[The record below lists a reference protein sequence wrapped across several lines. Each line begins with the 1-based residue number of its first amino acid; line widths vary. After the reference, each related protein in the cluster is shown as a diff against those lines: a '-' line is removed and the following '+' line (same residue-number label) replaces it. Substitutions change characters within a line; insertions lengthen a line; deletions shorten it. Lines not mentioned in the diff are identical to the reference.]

1 MTNQPTN
8 TTRKS
13 LFFTLCLAF
22 AGLLFACDK
31 PQADKTA
38 KPAAQAATSATQA
51 ENTASGGM
59 PNITDEDMGNLV
71 RAMHSA
77 ASQQPDD
84 APKDKY
90 GQPYIIGNLGG
101 VPVNLPSS
109 VVRLVEYDDSPGWDF
124 EKLRTYNPLTRSYQS
139 IITSFGFYFFN
150 SDAQLL
156 DNNDPA
162 LRERDDKDWG
172 IDGTKSDRVGVHI
185 SFNPTL
191 PPKYKN
197 LDRMLAADIDKE
209 QLSVPSPNYLGF
221 YEKTSEQL
229 YGLEVYAN
237 PGIDQKT
244 GRPWRENKFSSDIF
258 IGRDKEGHVQ
268 TYIECSNS
276 PVPAPSC
283 LHHFIFPP
291 PINIYIKIDYV
302 RPRLSQ
308 WEIIQNNAIK
318 IVEDFIK
325 LPEATYG
332 Q

>member
-8 TTRKS
+8 TPRKS
-13 LFFTLCLAF
+13 LLFALCLAF
-22 AGLLFACDK
+22 AALLSACDK
-31 PQADKTA
+31 PQADKAA
-38 KPAAQAATSATQA
+38 KPAVQA
-51 ENTASGGM
+51 TASAAAVSSAPAADGM
-59 PNITDEDMGNLV
+59 PNITTEDMGNLA
-71 RAMHSA
+71 RAMHGA

-109 VVRLVEYDDSPGWDF
+109 VVSLVEYDDSPGWDP
-124 EKLRTYNPLTRSYQS
+124 EKLRTYNPPTRSYQS
-139 IITSFGFYFFN
+139 VITSFGFYFFN
-150 SDAQLL
+150 SEAQLL
-156 DNNDPA
+156 DNNDPT

-237 PGIDQKT
+237 PGIDQKS
-244 GRPWRENKFSSDIF
+244 GRPWRENEFSSDIF
-258 IGRDKEGHVQ
+258 IGRDEEGHVQ
-268 TYIECSNS
+268 TYVECSNS
-276 PVPAPSC
+276 PVPAPTC
-283 LHHFIFPP
+283 LHYFIFPP
-291 PINIYIKIDYV
+291 PISIHIKIDYV
-302 RPRLSQ
+302 RLRLSQ
-308 WEIIQNNAIK
+308 WKIIQSNTIK
-318 IVEDFIK
+318 LVEYFIK
-325 LPEATYG
+325 LPREPYG
-332 Q
+332 

>member
-71 RAMHSA
+71 RAMHGA

-124 EKLRTYNPLTRSYQS
+124 EKLRTYRPPTRSYQS
-139 IITSFGFYFFN
+139 IIMSFGFEINY
-150 SDAQLL
+150 A
-156 DNNDPA
+156 
-162 LRERDDKDWG
+162 DKELFDYKKNLTRHRKEEDMPGSHW
-172 IDGTKSDRVGVHI
+172 IDVGVSNIYQNNKIEDILDSYLSSDIENSPNTH
-185 SFNPTL
+185 PTDF
-191 PPKYKN
+191 YK
-197 LDRMLAADIDKE
+197 LTGEK
-209 QLSVPSPNYLGF
+209 QSGLSV
-221 YEKTSEQL
+221 
-229 YGLEVYAN
+229 YAS
-237 PGIDQKT
+237 PGIDPET
-244 GRPWRENKFSSDIF
+244 GKPWRENLYAEDVFVHWN
-258 IGRDKEGHVQ
+258 EQGHVD
-268 TYIECSNS
+268 TYIKCFNGK
-276 PVPAPSC
+276 VP
-283 LHHFIFPP
+283 
-291 PINIYIKIDYV
+291 
-302 RPRLSQ
+302 RPMCQHYFTLSS
-308 WEIIQNNAIK
+308 K
-318 IVEDFIK
+318 IK
-325 LPEATYG
+325 LSVNLLYDRYVLHDWKEIEDAAKEAIYG
-332 Q
+332 FMR

>member
-71 RAMHSA
+71 RAMHGA

-124 EKLRTYNPLTRSYQS
+124 EKLRTYRPPTRSYQS
-139 IITSFGFYFFN
+139 IIMSFGFEINY
-150 SDAQLL
+150 A
-156 DNNDPA
+156 
-162 LRERDDKDWG
+162 DKELFDYKKNLARHRKEEDMPGSHW
-172 IDGTKSDRVGVHI
+172 IDVGVSNI
-185 SFNPTL
+185 YQNNKIEDILDSYVADDIENSPNKLPRNFYEPTGE
-191 PPKYKN
+191 K
-197 LDRMLAADIDKE
+197 
-209 QLSVPSPNYLGF
+209 QFGLSV
-221 YEKTSEQL
+221 
-229 YGLEVYAN
+229 YAS
-237 PGIDQKT
+237 PGIDPET
-244 GRPWRENKFSSDIF
+244 GKPWRENLYAEDVFVHWN
-258 IGRDKEGHVQ
+258 EQGHVD
-268 TYIECSNS
+268 TYIKCYNGK
-276 PVPAPSC
+276 VPQ
-283 LHHFIFPP
+283 PP
-291 PINIYIKIDYV
+291 CTHYFTLDD
-302 RPRLSQ
+302 
-308 WEIIQNNAIK
+308 E
-318 IVEDFIK
+318 IK
-325 LPEATYG
+325 LSIDLSYDRYVLHDWKQIEDAAKEAIYG
-332 Q
+332 FMQ